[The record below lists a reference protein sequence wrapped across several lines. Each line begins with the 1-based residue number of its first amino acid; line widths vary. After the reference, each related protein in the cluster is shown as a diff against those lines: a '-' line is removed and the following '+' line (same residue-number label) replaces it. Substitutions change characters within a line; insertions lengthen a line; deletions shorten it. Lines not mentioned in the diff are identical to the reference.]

1 MLMPA
6 SAEFSALCQSQV
18 SLITQVVG
26 ADSTAIY
33 LAESWNEQALPQLVP
48 IAVYP
53 TLPQST
59 PSQPDTYGTA
69 KALPEDL
76 DLSDFSSYQ
85 RGSTSISPAEYL
97 MNSLKTTVSK
107 KPQLLPSGEIFQP
120 QQPATQQLIIPL
132 VHEGGVVGILASWRT
147 DHPWQPE
154 ERNRL
159 EQCAH
164 SLALACVLD
173 QRGQWA
179 QTQVTALNQ
188 LQTQQSERFHELLH
202 QLRNPLTALK
212 TFGKLLTKR
221 LKPQDNN
228 RALVLNMLRES
239 DRMQELLAY
248 FNDTLQAGDE
258 ARTETATT
266 VPLLTPAE
274 GADTTLEAETLP
286 ITADSLSHFGGALK
300 VEVCSVYSVMMP
312 LAESIQ
318 TLAIAANVK
327 FHICAPEQ
335 GYSVKADGNALIEI
349 TSIFLE
355 NALKYTHSGDTIWLT
370 WGLRHATNL
379 HLTGIVV
386 GDTGPGIPKAD
397 QPHIFERHYRG
408 VQASSNVTGSGLG
421 LAIAADLAQE
431 MAGFIEV
438 LSPLAEMPHPLP
450 SFLQELPIHRGTAF
464 ILWLPK
470 A

>member
-1 MLMPA
+1 MPA
-6 SAEFSALCQSQV
+6 SAEFSALCQSQL

-53 TLPQST
+53 TLT
-59 PSQPDTYGTA
+59 PSAQAKPDSYGTA

-76 DLSDFSSYQ
+76 DLSHYQ
-85 RGSTSISPAEYL
+85 RTVTSVSTAEYFTD
-97 MNSLKTTVSK
+97 SRKTAVSK
-107 KPQLLPSGEIFQP
+107 QPQLLPSGEIFQA
-120 QQPATQQLIIPL
+120 QQSATQQLIIPL

-159 EQCAH
+159 EECAH

-173 QRGQWA
+173 QRGQWG
-179 QTQVTALNQ
+179 QTQVSALNQ
-188 LQTQQSERFHELLH
+188 LQTQQSDRFHELLH

-221 LKPQDNN
+221 LQPEDNN
-228 RALVLNMLRES
+228 RSLVLNMLRES
-239 DRMQELLAY
+239 DRMQDLLVY
-248 FNDTLQAGDE
+248 FNDTLQAVDE
-258 ARTETATT
+258 ARTESTAT
-266 VPLLTPAE
+266 VPLLIPAD
-274 GADTTLEAETLP
+274 GTDPVLEAEALP

-300 VEVCSVYSVMMP
+300 IEVCSIPQVILP

-318 TLAIAANVK
+318 ALAAANDVT
-327 FHICAPEQ
+327 FRICAPEQ
-335 GYSVKADGNALIEI
+335 THPVKADVNALTEI
-349 TSIFLE
+349 TSILLE
-355 NALKYTHSGDTIWLT
+355 NALKYTQSGHGIWLA
-370 WGLRHATNL
+370 WGLHHTTEQP
-379 HLTGIVV
+379 LTGIVV
-386 GDTGPGIPKAD
+386 GDTGPGIPQAD

-408 VQASSNVTGSGLG
+408 VQASGEVKGSGLG

-438 LSPLAEMPHPLP
+438 RSPLSEMTYPLP
-450 SFLQELPIHRGTAF
+450 SFLQKWPNNGGTAF